1 LRSQDVKNKIRVHG
15 NIKGSQLFSMTG
27 HYQIGLTIITMITLL
42 AVSSTLRAIAST
54 PTEVEIA
61 KTVKSMSWNE
71 YKKTF
76 MYGYERG
83 LRDGLFYSFN
93 TTETQ
98 QPNNANYSHG
108 YVDGFKTGCRPNCLL
123 NL

>member
-1 LRSQDVKNKIRVHG
+1 
-15 NIKGSQLFSMTG
+15 MTG
-27 HYQIGLTIITMITLL
+27 HYQIGLTIITVITLL
-42 AVSSTLRAIAST
+42 AVSSTLGAIASRT
-54 PTEVEIA
+54 PTEADIA

-71 YKKTF
+71 YKKTY

-83 LRDGLFYSFN
+83 LRDGLFYSLN

-98 QPNNANYSHG
+98 QPNNANYSQG
-108 YVDGFKTGCRPNCLL
+108 YVDGFKNGCRPNCLF

>member
-1 LRSQDVKNKIRVHG
+1 
-15 NIKGSQLFSMTG
+15 MTG
-27 HYQIGLTIITMITLL
+27 RYEIGITIIAVITLL
-42 AVSSTLRAIAST
+42 AVSSTLGAVPAKT
-54 PTEVEIA
+54 PTEADITR
-61 KTVKSMSWNE
+61 TVKSMSWE
-71 YKKTF
+71 DYKNTY

-98 QPNNANYSHG
+98 QPDNANYSQG
-108 YVDGFKTGCRPNCLL
+108 YVDGFKNGCRPNCLF